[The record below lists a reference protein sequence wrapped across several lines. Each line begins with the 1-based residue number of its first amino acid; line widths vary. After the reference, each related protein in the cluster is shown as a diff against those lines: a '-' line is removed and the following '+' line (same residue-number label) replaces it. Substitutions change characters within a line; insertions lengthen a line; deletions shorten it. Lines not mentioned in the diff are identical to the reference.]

1 MGIARG
7 DMPTAPPPPDPM
19 TSTHRT
25 AAMYSQ
31 LPLFP
36 LGTVLFPGMP
46 LPLHVFEDR
55 YRRLLDDHGDD
66 ELPFGVSLIRG
77 ARTDESDWDAH
88 AVGTAARI
96 TKRRRRPDGRWDLIA
111 EGDRR
116 YRVVAVD
123 HSRTY
128 TVATI
133 DWLDEPVGD
142 EVEAASLLR
151 IVTAQFQRYA
161 SGITRLT
168 RRRFTGVE
176 LSEDP
181 VRASYDLTS
190 RLPLHTWERQRL
202 LEAETAVDRL
212 TELSLIVEREL
223 ALLIHSGVAGLA
235 INHPG
240 GSFTLN

>member
-1 MGIARG
+1 M
-7 DMPTAPPPPDPM
+7 
-19 TSTHRT
+19 SSH
-25 AAMYSQ
+25 

-46 LPLHVFEDR
+46 VPLHVFEAR
-55 YRRLLDDHGDD
+55 YRQLMDDHGDD
-66 ELPFGVSLIRG
+66 ELPFGVSLIKG
-77 ARTDESDWDAH
+77 ARTNESDWDAH
-88 AVGTAARI
+88 PIGTAARI
-96 TKRRRRPDGRWDLIA
+96 TRRRRRLDGRWDLIV
-111 EGDRR
+111 EGTRR
-116 YRVVAVD
+116 YRVLEVD
-123 HSRTY
+123 QSRPY
-128 TVATI
+128 TVATVA
-133 DWLDEPVGD
+133 WLGERVGD
-142 EVEAASLLR
+142 VDEAASLLR
-151 IVTAQFQRYA
+151 IVSSQFQRYV

-176 LSEDP
+176 LTDDP
-181 VRASYDLTS
+181 IRASYDLTS